1 MSQSSSSPPAAPNDP
16 SSSGLEARYGRRP
29 DAIAT
34 APGRVNLIGEHTDT
48 SEGLVL
54 PIAIP
59 RVTRVELARRND
71 RIASVG
77 SASFGGGAPVTFE
90 VGREVRQG
98 TWIDYVQGTVQA
110 AMKTG
115 HALSGFDAWVTSDVP
130 VGAGLSSSAALEVAL
145 LRALRSAFALGFDD
159 VELAQLGRA
168 AETDFVG
175 APIGIMDEMAAS
187 LATTDAA
194 LFLDTRSLAYEHVPL
209 PPSLEV
215 LVIDSGVT
223 HSHASGGY
231 AERRAEVDR
240 AAYVLEVRTLRDAFE
255 RDARVTAAA
264 IAMLAP
270 PLDRRAR
277 HVVSE
282 NRRVLDAVAALRAGD
297 EAALGALLA
306 ASHASLRDDF
316 EVSVPD
322 VDRLV
327 TLAQA
332 DPDVIGARMTG
343 GGFGGA
349 VVALARKGTARA
361 AGARICARY
370 AASGSVVGSVI
381 VP

>member
-1 MSQSSSSPPAAPNDP
+1 VSRTPSDP
-16 SSSGLEARYGRRP
+16 SSSQLEARFGRAP
-29 DAIAT
+29 DAVAS

-48 SEGLVL
+48 SEGFVL
-54 PIAIP
+54 PIAIACH
-59 RVTRVELARRND
+59 TRVELARRSD
-71 RIASVG
+71 RVVRVG
-77 SASFGGGAPVTFE
+77 SASVDGGAPRTFE
-90 VGREVRQG
+90 VGREARQG
-98 TWIDYVQGTVQA
+98 SWIDYVQGVVQA
-110 AMKTG
+110 AMGTG

-130 VGAGLSSSAALEVAL
+130 LGAGLASSAALEVAL
-145 LRALRSAFALGFDD
+145 LRALRSAFALGLDD
-159 VELAQLGRA
+159 VELAQVGRA

-175 APIGIMDEMAAS
+175 APIGIMDQMAAS

-194 LFLDTRSLAYEHVPL
+194 LFLDTRTLVYEHVAL

-215 LVIDSGVT
+215 VVVDSGVT
-223 HSHASGGY
+223 HAHAGGAY

-240 AAYVLEVRTLRDAFE
+240 AAYILEVRALRDAFE
-255 RDARVTAAA
+255 RDARITAAA
-264 IAMLAP
+264 VAMLAP

-277 HVVSE
+277 HVLSE
-282 NRRVLDAVAALRAGD
+282 NRRVLDTVAALRAGD

-327 TLAQA
+327 AIAQA

-349 VVALARKGTARA
+349 IVALARRG
-361 AGARICARY
+361 AGREAGERICASY
-370 AASGSVVGSVI
+370 AASGDARGAVV